1 MGRLIAT
8 CYAEAWLISLGSTLF
23 SEEKQRRNGSGRWE
37 QWEEWGGGETVV
49 GIYCMR
55 REHELA
61 EHAATEQASVVLHG
75 CCWSSHLI
83 SINDRV

>member
-1 MGRLIAT
+1 MG
-8 CYAEAWLISLGSTLF
+8 GV
-23 SEEKQRRNGSGRWE
+23 G
-37 QWEEWGGGETVV
+37 GGGETVV